1 MFFRSTII
9 AIALGVFTTSNSHG
23 QVMIDV
29 TKVTCEQFYYSKV
42 SHPTTLSI
50 WLSGYYHGKR
60 DKSVVD
66 VQNVKENAEKVQ
78 KFCRQQANHKVP
90 LMDAAERVLGKQ

>member
-1 MFFRSTII
+1 MLFKGAITG
-9 AIALGVFTTSNSHG
+9 IALGLLMTSISHG

-29 TKVTCEQFYYSKV
+29 TKITCEQFYYSKV

-50 WLSGYYHGKR
+50 WLSGFYHGKR

>member
-1 MFFRSTII
+1 MLIKQPIS
-9 AIALGVFTTSNSHG
+9 AIALGLFMTSIAYG
-23 QVMIDV
+23 QVMMDV
-29 TKVTCEQFYYSKV
+29 TKVTCEQFYFSRV

-50 WLSGYYHGKR
+50 WLSGFYHGKR

-66 VQNVKENAEKVQ
+66 VQSVKENAEKVQ

-90 LMDAAERVLGKQ
+90 LMEAAERVLGKP